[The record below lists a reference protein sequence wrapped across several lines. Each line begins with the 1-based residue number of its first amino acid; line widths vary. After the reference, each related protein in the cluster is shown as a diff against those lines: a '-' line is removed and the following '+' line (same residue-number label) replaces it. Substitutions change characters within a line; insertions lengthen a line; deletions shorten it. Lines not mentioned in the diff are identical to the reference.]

1 MEDAWKKVKKYKIC
15 PDPLAD
21 RKSVGKNKKKKKNKS
36 KANRRETCQSKK

>member
-21 RKSVGKNKKKKKNKS
+21 RKSVGKKYLSKVIIKNKK
-36 KANRRETCQSKK
+36 